1 MRMPRVGVL
10 SGLLVLGALMVP
22 RGAQAQAESAVERR
36 PVDRLAGFYA
46 RKAMGNGTFLGP
58 EELAKQPVARTSDL
72 MRLIPGIRVSSRSSA
87 ATPVTSAQCS
97 TIGYFVDGIRARGFN
112 PIDAI
117 DSQDILAIEIYKNPA
132 QVPITFQADDLCA
145 AILIWTRGG

>member
-1 MRMPRVGVL
+1 MLASAL
-10 SGLLVLGALMVP
+10 SLAALSVP
-22 RGAQAQAESAVERR
+22 RSARAQAETEVERR
-36 PVDRLAGFYA
+36 PVDRLAGFYS

-58 EELAKQPVARTSDL
+58 EELAKRPVARTSDL
-72 MRLIPGIRVSSRSSA
+72 MRLIPGMRVSTRSSA

-97 TIGYFVDGIRARGFN
+97 TIGYFVDGIRARGYN
-112 PIDAI
+112 PIDSI

-145 AILIWTRGG
+145 AIVIWTRGG